1 MQRVDGLL
9 GGVVGFG
16 VQLDRVV
23 QSCWFGPTRVQT
35 WHLSTFVTAA
45 NPVCIAAVLVGF
57 WV

>member
-35 WHLSTFVTAA
+35 WHVSVFVVGA
-45 NPVCIAAVLVGF
+45 NPVLIAVVLVGF
-57 WV
+57 SV